1 MIYLWYGEDS
11 FRIQEELSI
20 LVNGLGIIDLH
31 DSNVTSLDGSK
42 INLEEL
48 ISISSTI
55 PFLADKRVVIVNG
68 LISRFNNRTSSGKRV
83 HKNSNTSA
91 KTGVDVWSNLP
102 DYLSNVPESTE
113 LVFIDKN
120 LTQGNNLLSLIRGQV
135 TVKTFHLLT
144 LNEVSDWIDKR
155 VSSMNAQID
164 YAAISLIAQSMGSN
178 LAAIDS
184 ELKKLALYCL
194 GRVITKH
201 DVEELV
207 SYVKETNIY
216 VAVDAILEGKTRI
229 AIQMIHNA
237 LSDGESTSRILS
249 LIARQIRLLSLVKD
263 LNSKGVSFSEQM
275 NKLHLPSYPLQKM
288 HDREKFYNLSR
299 LSHIS
304 QKLLEADLLIKTTG
318 ANEEL
323 VLDCLITEMSLS

>member
-31 DSNVTSLDGSK
+31 DSNVTRLDGSK

-68 LISRFNNRTSSGKRV
+68 LLSRFNDRTSSGKRV
-83 HKNSNTSA
+83 RKNRNTSS
-91 KTGVDVWSNLP
+91 KTGAGVWSDLP
-102 DYLSNVPESTE
+102 DYLSNIPETTD
-113 LVFIDKN
+113 LVFIDGD
-120 LTQGNNLLSLIRGQV
+120 LTQGNNLLSLIRGHV
-135 TVKTFHLLT
+135 TIKTFHLLT
-144 LNEVSDWIDKR
+144 LNEVTDWISKR

-164 YAAISLIAQSMGSN
+164 SDAISSIAQSIGSN

-184 ELKKLALYCL
+184 ELEKLAIYCL
-194 GRVITKH
+194 DRVITKR
-201 DVEELV
+201 DVEDLV
-207 SYVKETNIY
+207 SYFKETNIY

-229 AIQMIHNA
+229 AIQMIHSL
-237 LSDGESTSRILS
+237 LSDGYSTSSILS

-263 LNSKGVSFSEQM
+263 FNSRDVSFSEQM
-275 NKLHLPSYPLQKM
+275 NKLRLPSYPLQKM
-288 HDREKFYNLSR
+288 HDLENYYNLSR

-304 QKLLEADLLIKTTG
+304 QKLLEADLLIKTKGT
-318 ANEEL
+318 NEEL